1 MNVLVTGGYGF
12 IGSFIAERFY
22 KENHRVFIIDN
33 LFSGKKENVDF
44 KHRSFIGDVADE
56 KCESFFKAHSFD
68 VVIHCAAQTN
78 VQRSIE
84 KPLEDSSTN
93 ILGLINMLNLSRKY
107 GVKKFVFCSSAA
119 VYGEDMSLPLK
130 EEGNLE
136 PVSPYG
142 INKMNGEL
150 YCRKWEDLY
159 GLSSIVFRF
168 ANVYGPRQ
176 HVSTESGVV
185 SIYTTKLLRQ
195 EAISVFGTGDQ
206 TRDFIYAGDVAEAVY
221 RGVISGL
228 SGIYN
233 VSSNTQTSI
242 KELITELTNSK
253 PHHAIEFLESKKGD
267 IAFSQLDNTKLKKDL
282 DWVPKYSLEE
292 GLKATLAYYE
302 NLPAAEQVEE
312 RKPRSSLW
320 SSGWMNLA
328 ENIVLFLMFYACSVF
343 VVPAVDLIDL
353 WMIYVLLVALLFG
366 KTQAIFSS
374 FLAIAVHVNEAFVSG
389 RELGSLFMDNDL
401 LATFTIYLLIGLIVS
416 YVVDRRK
423 IELLFTKDELASSQ
437 AQYAFLSNVYEET
450 LEIKNELQQQILR
463 SDNGIGQIYQAT
475 RSLDSLEPEAL
486 FSGSIHVLEQTLK
499 ARHFALYSIA
509 PNGFARL
516 VAKSGDSMFMP
527 EASLKI
533 EEDSLINKAVNEKQL
548 GFNHSLS
555 STEPF
560 FVAPIIQQ
568 NNVVAMILCYDV
580 PFNQLT
586 LSFRNLVD
594 VVTRLISAALER
606 SSSYIQ
612 EINHERYVEETTALK
627 PAYFAR
633 ILEQKQQAAD
643 SLHIPFTLLR
653 VHGEEYDKENLQTIG
668 ATLRTTDYFGFTEE
682 GKLCIILSNTETSDA
697 ALVVERL
704 AKKSIEA
711 AVTEEELSYVG

>member
-12 IGSFIAERFY
+12 IGSFIAERFF
-22 KENHRVFIIDN
+22 KEDHRVFIIDN
-33 LFSGKKENVDF
+33 LFSGRKENIDF

-68 VVIHCAAQTN
+68 VVIHCAAQTS

-84 KPLEDSSTN
+84 KPFEDSSTN
-93 ILGLINMLNLSRKY
+93 ILGLINMLNLSKKY
-107 GVKKFVFCSSAA
+107 GVKTFVFCSSAA
-119 VYGEDMSLPLK
+119 VYGENVSLPLK
-130 EEGNLE
+130 EEDKLD

-150 YCRKWEDLY
+150 YCRKWDELY
-159 GLSSIVFRF
+159 GLSSLVFRF
-168 ANVYGPRQ
+168 SNVYGPRQ
-176 HVSTESGVV
+176 HVSAESGVV
-185 SIYTTKLLRQ
+185 SIYTTKLLKQ
-195 EAISVFGTGDQ
+195 EAITVFGTGDQ

-233 VSSNTQTSI
+233 VSNNTQTSI
-242 KELITELTNSK
+242 NELITALTNGK
-253 PHHAIEFLESKKGD
+253 RQHWIDFLDPKEGD
-267 IAFSQLDNTKLKKDL
+267 IAFSQLDNTRLKKDL

-292 GLKATLAYYE
+292 GLKTTLDYYE
-302 NLPAAEQVEE
+302 NMPASEPVKE
-312 RKPRSSLW
+312 RKPRSTLW
-320 SSGWMNLA
+320 ASHWMHLA
-328 ENIVLFLMFYACSVF
+328 ENIVLFLMFYILSIIA
-343 VVPAVDLIDL
+343 VPALEVIDF
-353 WMIYVLLVALLFG
+353 WMIYVLLAALLFG
-366 KTQAIFSS
+366 KTQAVFSS
-374 FLAIAVHVNEAFVSG
+374 FLAIAVYVNEAFSSG
-389 RELGSLFMDNDL
+389 REPVSLFMDNEL
-401 LATFTIYLLIGLIVS
+401 FATFTIYLLIGLIVS

-423 IELLFTKDELASSQ
+423 IELLYTKDELASSQ
-437 AQYAFLSNVYEET
+437 AQYSFLSSVYEET

-486 FSGSIHVLEQTLK
+486 FAGSIHVLEQTLK
-499 ARHFALYSIA
+499 AKHFALYSIA

-516 VAKSGDSMFMP
+516 AAKSGDPLFMP
-527 EASLKI
+527 GASLKI
-533 EEDSLINKAVNEKQL
+533 EENSLISRAVSEKKL

-555 STEPF
+555 PSDPF
-560 FVAPIIQQ
+560 FVAPIVQR
-568 NNVVAMILCYDV
+568 NKAVAMIVCYDV
-580 PFNQLT
+580 SFQQLT

-633 ILEQKQQAAD
+633 ILEQKQQAAGT
-643 SLHIPFTLLR
+643 LHIPYTLLQ
-653 VHGEEYDKENLQTIG
+653 VYGEEHDKERLQSIG

-682 GKLCIILSNTETSDA
+682 GELHIILSNTESSDA
-697 ALVVERL
+697 ALVVDRL
-704 AKKSIEA
+704 GKKGIDA
-711 AVTEEELSYVG
+711 AVIEEELSHVG

>member
-12 IGSFIAERFY
+12 IGSFIAERFF
-22 KENHRVFIIDN
+22 KENHNVFIIDN
-33 LFSGKKENVDF
+33 LLSGKKENINF
-44 KHRSFIGDVADE
+44 KHRSFIGDITDE
-56 KCESFFKAHSFD
+56 KCESFFKTHSFD
-68 VVIHCAAQTN
+68 VVIHCAAQTS

-84 KPLEDSSTN
+84 KPFEDSSTN
-93 ILGLINMLNLSRKY
+93 ILGLVNILNLSKKY

-119 VYGEDMSLPLK
+119 VYGENLSLPLK
-130 EEGNLE
+130 EEEILD

-150 YCRKWEDLY
+150 YCRKWEEMY
-159 GLSSIVFRF
+159 GLSSIIFRF

-176 HVSTESGVV
+176 HVSAESGVV
-185 SIYTTKLLRQ
+185 SIYTTKFLRQ
-195 EAISVFGTGDQ
+195 ESITVFGTGEQ
-206 TRDFIYAGDVAEAVY
+206 TRDFIYVGDVAEAVY

-228 SGIYN
+228 SGTYN
-233 VSSNTQTSI
+233 VSNNTQTSI
-242 KELITELTNSK
+242 NGLITVLAK
-253 PHHAIEFLESKKGD
+253 LRPQPLIEFVESKEGD
-267 IAFSQLDNTKLKKDL
+267 IASSQLDNTRLKKDL

-292 GLKATLAYYE
+292 GLKATVEHYGTI
-302 NLPAAEQVEE
+302 PAAEPVKE
-312 RKPRSSLW
+312 RKNRSSLW
-320 SSGWMNLA
+320 SNHWMHLA
-328 ENIVLFLMFYACSVF
+328 ENIVLFLMFYALSVI
-343 VVPAVDLIDL
+343 VMPAVELIDF

-366 KTQAIFSS
+366 KTQSIFSS
-374 FLAIAVHVNEAFVSG
+374 FLAMAVHVNEAFGSG

-437 AQYAFLSNVYEET
+437 AQYSFLSSVYEET
-450 LEIKNELQQQILR
+450 LGIKNELQQQILR

-499 ARHFALYSIA
+499 AKQFALYSIA

-516 VAKSGDSMFMP
+516 TAKSGDQLFMP

-533 EEDSLINKAVNEKQL
+533 EEISLIKKAVSEKKIGFNDSLSP
-548 GFNHSLS
+548 F
-555 STEPF
+555 EPF
-560 FVAPIIQQ
+560 FVAPIVQQ
-568 NNVVAMILCYDV
+568 NQTVAMIVCYDV
-580 PFNQLT
+580 PFQQLT
-586 LSFRNLVD
+586 LSFKNLVD
-594 VVTRLISAALER
+594 VVIRLISSALER

-633 ILEQKQQAAD
+633 ILEQKQQAAET
-643 SLHIPFTLLR
+643 LHIPYTILH
-653 VHGEEYDKENLQTIG
+653 VKGEEHDKEKLQSIG
-668 ATLRTTDYFGFTEE
+668 TTLRTTDYFGFTEE
-682 GKLCIILSNTETSDA
+682 GKLRIILSNTEASDA

-704 AKKSIEA
+704 GKKGIEA

>member
-12 IGSFIAERFY
+12 IGSFIAERFF
-22 KENHRVFIIDN
+22 KENHNIFIIDN
-33 LFSGKKENVDF
+33 LLSGKKENIDF
-44 KHRSFIGDVADE
+44 KHRSFIGDITDE
-56 KCESFFKAHSFD
+56 KCESFFKTHSFD
-68 VVIHCAAQTN
+68 VVIHCAAQTS

-84 KPLEDSSTN
+84 KPFEDSSTN
-93 ILGLINMLNLSRKY
+93 ILGLINMLNLSKKY

-119 VYGEDMSLPLK
+119 VYGENLSLPLT
-130 EEGNLE
+130 EEEILD

-150 YCRKWEDLY
+150 YCRKWEEMY
-159 GLSSIVFRF
+159 GLSSIIFRF

-176 HVSTESGVV
+176 HVSAESGVV
-185 SIYTTKLLRQ
+185 SIYTTKFLRQ
-195 EAISVFGTGDQ
+195 ESITVFGTGEQ
-206 TRDFIYAGDVAEAVY
+206 TRDFIYVGDVAEAVY

-228 SGIYN
+228 SGTYN
-233 VSSNTQTSI
+233 VSNNTQTSI
-242 KELITELTNSK
+242 NDLITVLTKLK
-253 PHHAIEFLESKKGD
+253 PQPLIEFVDSKEGD
-267 IAFSQLDNTKLKKDL
+267 IASSQLDNTRLKKDL
-282 DWVPKYSLEE
+282 DWVPKYSLEQ
-292 GLKATLAYYE
+292 GLKATVEHYGMV
-302 NLPAAEQVEE
+302 PAAEPVKE
-312 RKPRSSLW
+312 RKSRSSLRSNHW
-320 SSGWMNLA
+320 LHLA
-328 ENIVLFLMFYACSVF
+328 ENIVLFLMFYALSVI
-343 VVPAVDLIDL
+343 VMPAVELIDF

-366 KTQAIFSS
+366 KTQSIFSS
-374 FLAIAVHVNEAFVSG
+374 FLAMAVHVYEAFRSG

-437 AQYAFLSNVYEET
+437 AQYSFLSSIYEET
-450 LEIKNELQQQILR
+450 LGIKNELQQQILR

-499 ARHFALYSIA
+499 AKHFALYSIA

-516 VAKSGDSMFMP
+516 TAKSGDQLFMP

-533 EEDSLINKAVNEKQL
+533 EEISLIKKAVNEKKI
-548 GFNHSLS
+548 GFNDSLS
-555 STEPF
+555 PFEPF
-560 FVAPIIQQ
+560 FVAPIVQQ
-568 NNVVAMILCYDV
+568 NQTVAMIVCYDV
-580 PFNQLT
+580 PFQQLT
-586 LSFRNLVD
+586 LSFKNLVD
-594 VVTRLISAALER
+594 VVIRLISSALER

-633 ILEQKQQAAD
+633 ILEQKQQAAET
-643 SLHIPFTLLR
+643 LHIPYTI
-653 VHGEEYDKENLQTIG
+653 VHVKGEEHDKEKLQSIG
-668 ATLRTTDYFGFTEE
+668 STLRTTDYFGFTEE
-682 GKLCIILSNTETSDA
+682 GKLRIILSNTEASDA

-704 AKKSIEA
+704 GKRGIEA
-711 AVTEEELSYVG
+711 VVTEEELSYVG